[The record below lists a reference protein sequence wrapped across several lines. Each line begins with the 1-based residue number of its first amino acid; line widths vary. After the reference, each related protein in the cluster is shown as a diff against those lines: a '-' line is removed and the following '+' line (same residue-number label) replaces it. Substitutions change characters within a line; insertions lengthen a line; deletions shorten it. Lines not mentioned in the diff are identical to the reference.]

1 MPPKALPKNQLTLTS
16 LFTKK
21 EVNVTT
27 SITESKTMTTEDE
40 DISKFYASLGPREKI
55 AHEIAKTALGMSYDV
70 RRTRGF
76 AAYKA

>member
-21 EVNVTT
+21 EVNTVQ
-27 SITESKTMTTEDE
+27 IVESKSTTTEDE
-40 DISKFYASLGPREKI
+40 DVSKFYASLGPREKI